1 MTKIDFLTKGHMDDF
16 ADDSLHEK
24 IFKMYSEAD
33 SNESKKFSFSFLA
46 YLLGRGISPDAI
58 KKTGMNRA
66 AWDKQ
71 INYIDASK
79 GDITKLRDY
88 DTTMRALGM
97 AELIGDATKSLK
109 YVNQTKALHKILDDN
124 KATFVKGY
132 KKGYALCTIW
142 TYEVFAT
149 LFLYQVSILSIAALA
164 SQSEGGAKIDECID
178 KVPEWREFFKSS
190 DNLAS
195 DKLTNKFILAGTD
208 IELKAEAVQTYA
220 EAMAENCELY
230 SEVTMQDVALIIKL
244 GLASFAYKLAGV
256 LRFLIYLALV
266 SKYKLE
272 DRISTIKEIMS
283 FAEKDLA
290 SKVGNEDAII
300 SNAVTLKVD
309 DIESMKEAAKESKD
323 VKIKDDGE
331 GGFTL

>member
-1 MTKIDFLTKGHMDDF
+1 MRKIDLETKGYMDDF

-33 SNESKKFSFSFLA
+33 SNESKKFSFSYLSF
-46 YLLGRGISPDAI
+46 LLGKGMSPDSI
-58 KKTGMNRA
+58 KKAGMNRA

-71 INYIDASK
+71 LSYIDASK
-79 GDITKLRDY
+79 GDISKIRDY
-88 DTTMRALGM
+88 DMMMKALEM
-97 AELIGDATKSLK
+97 AELVGDATKSTK
-109 YVNQTKALHKILDDN
+109 YTAQTRNLHKVLDDN

-142 TYEVFAT
+142 TYEAFVT
-149 LFLYQVSILSIAALA
+149 VFLYQISILSVATLAA
-164 SQSEGGAKIDECID
+164 QSEGGAKIDEYID
-178 KVPEWREFFKSS
+178 KVPEWKNFMKVSEELV
-190 DNLAS
+190 N

-208 IELKAEAVQTYA
+208 IELKAEAVETYA

-244 GLASFAYKLAGV
+244 GLATFAYKLAGV

-272 DRISTIKEIMS
+272 DRIATIKEIMS
-283 FAEKDLA
+283 FAEKDLS
-290 SKVGNEDAII
+290 SKVGNEDAVIA
-300 SNAVTLKVD
+300 NAVALKVD
-309 DIESMKEAAKESKD
+309 DIESMKEAEKETKD
-323 VKIKDDGE
+323 IKIKDDGE
-331 GGFTL
+331 GGFSL